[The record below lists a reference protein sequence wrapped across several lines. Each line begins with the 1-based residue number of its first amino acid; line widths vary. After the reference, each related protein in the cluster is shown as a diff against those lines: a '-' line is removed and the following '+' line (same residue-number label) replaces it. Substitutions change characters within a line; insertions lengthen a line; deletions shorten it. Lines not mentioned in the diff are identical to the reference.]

1 MYVWFF
7 KVSSFP
13 RKYYMISQP
22 FIDVTN
28 SYVFLLFALLDTIK
42 KDLKMLPHANTV
54 RITRMLRNTLS
65 LHTTT
70 PNA

>member
-1 MYVWFF
+1 
-7 KVSSFP
+7 
-13 RKYYMISQP
+13 MISQP